1 MGGVGGGGWGAAA
14 YALWHFWGFL
24 VGLLML
30 VIAIVSCDASDSP
43 EMSIQP
49 FATVSAGKRH
59 PYGVRTDGCNLSLI
73 SDNLQL
79 TLLCRQVKLTML
91 KEGSVNVM
99 KTLGERIRELR
110 EERDLSLRELG
121 SKIQV
126 SAAFLSD
133 VELGRR
139 YLSDKNMLAVA
150 RALGVSLEELK
161 QSDTRPPLREFRRAT
176 MTDPTYGF
184 AFRQMMDRKIS
195 SREIL
200 DFIKQ
205 RDERLKRGKRERG

>member
-1 MGGVGGGGWGAAA
+1 M
-14 YALWHFWGFL
+14 LR
-24 VGLLML
+24 L
-30 VIAIVSCDASDSP
+30 VIAIVSCDASDSSD
-43 EMSIQP
+43 MSIQP

-79 TLLCRQVKLTML
+79 TSLCRQVKLTML

-139 YLSDKNMLAVA
+139 YLSDKNMLAVV
-150 RALGVSLEELK
+150 RALGASLEELK
-161 QSDTRPPLREFRRAT
+161 QFDTRPPLREFRRAM

>member
-1 MGGVGGGGWGAAA
+1 M
-14 YALWHFWGFL
+14 
-24 VGLLML
+24 
-30 VIAIVSCDASDSP
+30 IAIVSCDASDSP
-43 EMSIQP
+43 DMSIQH

-59 PYGVRTDGCNLSLI
+59 PYGVRIDGCNLSLI

-79 TLLCRQVKLTML
+79 TSLCRQVKLTML
-91 KEGSVNVM
+91 KEGSVNVMKM

-150 RALGVSLEELK
+150 RALGASLEELK
-161 QSDTRPPLREFRRAT
+161 QFDTRPPLREFRRAT

-200 DFIKQ
+200 DFIKE
-205 RDERLKRGKRERG
+205 RDERLKEEKGDLG